1 VHEVLIRALEPV
13 LADLRGS
20 GAPVPELG
28 DEDWGGNPEEFATA
42 MMHSLDGTAIGVQV
56 SLEAAEPDRIVEVA
70 EQVQEW
76 AIERLWG
83 TTATNWPVC
92 PNHPNTHPMTASV
105 KDGVARWVC
114 PRDGSPF
121 PAIGALQ

>member
-1 VHEVLIRALEPV
+1 LIRALEPV
-13 LADLRGS
+13 LADLRVS
-20 GAPVPELG
+20 GTPVPELG
-28 DEDWGGNPEEFATA
+28 DEDWGGNPQSVTA
-42 MMHSLDGTAIGVQV
+42 MVHSSDGTAIGVHV

-76 AIERLWG
+76 AIEQLWG

-92 PNHPNTHPMTASV
+92 PNHPNTHPMTTSV

-114 PRDGSPF
+114 PRDGTPF
-121 PAIGALQ
+121 AAIGALQ